1 MFPQSSARPGSGRA
15 TSTRVLTSTHVPM
28 HPCSHVPRSTCVPTY
43 LYLHAPVSPCPV
55 LLSQLL
61 RPMETAPHPGRRNGN
76 KFGARRGFL
85 GSVST
90 GSMVTPALLSWEE
103 GFGFSR
109 CSSRSLRCSIEPTWS
124 RLLFVTIAGSRHPGG
139 ITGEGCPILLPG
151 VAAHPEALQGTFPPT
166 LDPSLI
172 WEYPAR
178 AISTTV
184 FLPG

>member
-1 MFPQSSARPGSGRA
+1 MWRGGPASICGGLVSVVMPSSPCGCGRGGFA
-15 TSTRVLTSTHVPM
+15 PTHPCESCSSSLRLGRVQDVPRAPVSPRALTHVPM

-43 LYLHAPVSPCPV
+43 LYLHALVSPCPV

-61 RPMETAPHPGRRNGN
+61 RPMGTVPHPGRRNGN
-76 KFGARRGFL
+76 KFGARSGFL

-124 RLLFVTIAGSRHPGG
+124 WLLLAPLQDPDILGG
-139 ITGEGCPILLPG
+139 
-151 VAAHPEALQGTFPPT
+151 
-166 LDPSLI
+166 
-172 WEYPAR
+172 
-178 AISTTV
+178 
-184 FLPG
+184 